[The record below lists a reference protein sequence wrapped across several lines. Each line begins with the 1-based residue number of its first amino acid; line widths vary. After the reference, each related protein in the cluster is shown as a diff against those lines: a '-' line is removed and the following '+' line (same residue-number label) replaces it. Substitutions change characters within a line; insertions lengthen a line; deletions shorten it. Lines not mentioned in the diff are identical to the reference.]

1 MFLSDAKTRSIKP
14 SDKPFK
20 LTDSQGLYLVWSGLV
35 WTSASVSKPL
45 LSLNVTGLFRHMRF
59 RPSAA
64 PAGSALVHLPAH
76 GW

>member
-20 LTDSQGLYLVWSGLV
+20 LTDSQGLYLV

-64 PAGSALVHLPAH
+64 HAGSALVHLPAH